1 MLEVQS
7 LRSLSHHRTP
17 RLLDATHQL
26 TTVLADFAKRGA
38 TRAPRCIRA
47 APKRDEGHI
56 PPARSCARNS
66 RRIREF
72 VERGSDHPPTAGWMT
87 VAER

>member
-26 TTVLADFAKRGA
+26 TTVLPELRSVAR
-38 TRAPRCIRA
+38 TSAPAGHSRFHVGSPTDGVCRRTVVA
-47 APKRDEGHI
+47 LELWRSLSRDEVL
-56 PPARSCARNS
+56 RL
-66 RRIREF
+66 REP
-72 VERGSDHPPTAGWMT
+72 GAG
-87 VAER
+87 V

>member
-17 RLLDATHQL
+17 RLLDATPQL

-38 TRAPRCIRA
+38 TRAPRGIR

-56 PPARSCARNS
+56 RRLEAALAIVGDTENS
-66 RRIREF
+66 SSEAQTTRLP
-72 VERGSDHPPTAGWMT
+72 RGG
-87 VAER
+87 

>member
-17 RLLDATHQL
+17 RLLDATPQL

-56 PPARSCARNS
+56 GRLEAALAIVGDLENS
-66 RRIREF
+66 SSEAQTSRLP
-72 VERGSDHPPTAGWMT
+72 RGG
-87 VAER
+87 

>member
-1 MLEVQS
+1 MLEVRS

-17 RLLDATHQL
+17 RLLDATPQL

-47 APKRDEGHI
+47 APKKTRDISRPLEAAFGI
-56 PPARSCARNS
+56 VGESENS
-66 RRIREF
+66 SSEAQTTRLP
-72 VERGSDHPPTAGWMT
+72 RGG
-87 VAER
+87 